1 MGTSGSVTSRQYD
14 SSIDYQGEEY
24 FSNND
29 AEAMTGVAPG
39 YQTNPDDHRGDRL
52 KAGPAGDDGEPTAY
66 AGAFITN
73 GVAGDS
79 ASGRNLEAA
88 GNSEEP
94 DGTRFIAFRVDARNT
109 DSIISA
115 LQDQGYIPNEPVENL
130 GQLSIAVL
138 ERAVDDGLLIWQNG
152 ELVVSPQYTPGEI
165 FDPEAAAVDETA
177 SDEEVAEVD
186 ETASD
191 EEGAEVEEPASGEEG
206 AEVEEP
212 ASGEQAATVDETV
225 SDDEDTNPLRFE
237 TYPLSPANAP
247 QGDYVFEQN
256 AEGVVTVTD
265 PRAVKHTLTD
275 DQLAAAG
282 LSKNSHFGDIGR
294 AIESGEIVLDGS
306 AQSDDVGAAG
316 SNTAEISP
324 DHPYH
329 IEKHADGSFT
339 YNLTVGTGKVEVSDS
354 VLAAVGLNR
363 NSTAEEVAA
372 KFADKTLVYRDGEI
386 QATVSNTTDHANR
399 EVMVWDASGDEI
411 GAGYFVQF
419 TGEGH
424 HQGVT
429 QIPDEVLK
437 KAGLTTAAD
446 RTAERVGLLIEMGII
461 VWDSQEQNDQGGLG
475 EWVHRDDYG
484 N

>member
-14 SSIDYQGEEY
+14 SSIDYQSEEY

-29 AEAMTGVAPG
+29 SEAMAGVAPG
-39 YQTNPDDHRGDRL
+39 YQTNPDDDRGDRL

-66 AGAFITN
+66 AGAFVTN

-88 GNSEEP
+88 GNSEEA
-94 DGTRFIAFRVDARNT
+94 DGTRFISFRVDARNT

-177 SDEEVAEVD
+177 SDEGVAEVD
-186 ETASD
+186 EIA
-191 EEGAEVEEPASGEEG
+191 
-206 AEVEEP
+206 
-212 ASGEQAATVDETV
+212 
-225 SDDEDTNPLRFE
+225 SDDEDTDPLRFE
-237 TYPLSPANAP
+237 TYPLFPANAP
-247 QGDYVFEQN
+247 QGDYVFEQD
-256 AEGVVTVTD
+256 AEGVITVTD
-265 PRAVKHTLTD
+265 PQGVDHTLTD
-275 DQLAAAG
+275 DQLEAVG
-282 LSKNSHFGDIGR
+282 LSSRSQFGDIAR
-294 AIESGEIVLDGS
+294 AIGSGEIVLDGS
-306 AQSDDVGAAG
+306 AQSDEVGAAG

-339 YNLTVGTGKVEVSDS
+339 FNLTVGTGKIEVSDS

-372 KFADKTLVYRDGEI
+372 KFADKALVYRDGEI

-429 QIPDEVLK
+429 QIPDSVLIS
-437 KAGLTTAAD
+437 AGLPTAAD
-446 RTAERVGLLIEMGII
+446 RTAERVASLIEMGII
-461 VWDSQEQNDQGGLG
+461 VWDSEEQNDQGGLG